1 MKQADSKDD
10 HLHSGNDDAHSCVFC
25 KNNINFE
32 LPEELIQKTLK
43 GDVVIF
49 AGAGISTES
58 STVFPSSFYAECAL
72 ELGLDPEG
80 DISFPEMMSK
90 YVSKFNRRKLL
101 QEIKKRFDYVD
112 SFKDLR
118 WASSRFHKE
127 LSTIPYLRDIVT
139 TNWDT
144 LFEEETGAI
153 PLVTPEDYAF
163 WDLPARKVFKIHGS
177 MSNIGTLIATEED
190 YKECYRALHKGTLG
204 ASLKHMLAT
213 KTLVFIGYSFRDDD
227 FKRIYGYIQKEMGDV
242 IPESYVVT
250 TSTSRPALVKNSVVI
265 QTGGEYFIQKLKK
278 ALVDQ
283 ETMLPDSRFEKLDE
297 LLFWVS
303 DAHHELIEFDSFSKY
318 PELIYTS
325 AYQEGMLHALERIRT
340 RHNTGEYS
348 DPHHIQHTVHSYQR
362 LLKGAIRSKK
372 YFDASYI
379 EGYLDGLL
387 CLVIDGYVNQVPLFY
402 LYGYDESMDDIKTFK
417 KLLGKGHTTKTA
429 LRKAE
434 QIMKKRVGNLQPV
447 HTPFLDGVE
456 PI

>member
-1 MKQADSKDD
+1 MNEDTSKDT
-10 HLHSGNDDAHSCVFC
+10 HSHASQKEVHSCIFC

-32 LPEELIQKTLK
+32 IPENLIEKIIK

-49 AGAGISTES
+49 AGAGISTEAK
-58 STVFPSSFYAECAL
+58 TVFPSTFYAECSY

-80 DISFPEMMSK
+80 DTSFPEMMSR
-90 YVSKFNRRKLL
+90 YVKKFGRRKLL
-101 QEIKKRFDYVD
+101 HEIKKRFDYVD
-112 SFKDLR
+112 SFKDLK
-118 WASSRFHKE
+118 WAASRFHKE

-144 LFEEETGAI
+144 LFEDETGAI

-177 MSNIGTLIATEED
+177 MSNIGTLIATAED
-190 YKECYRALHKGTLG
+190 YKRCYRELEKGTLG

-227 FKRIYGYIQKEMGDV
+227 FKRIYQYIQKEMGDI
-242 IPESYVVT
+242 IPQSFIVT
-250 TSTSRPALVKNSVVI
+250 TSSSRPQLIKNSTVI
-265 QTGGEYFIQKLKK
+265 QTDGRYFIEKLKEE
-278 ALVDQ
+278 LVK
-283 ETMLPDSRFEKLDE
+283 EELMLPDSRFEKLDE

-303 DAHHELIEFDSFSKY
+303 QAHHELIDFDSFSKY

-325 AYQEGMLHALERIRT
+325 AYQEGLLHALERIKT
-340 RHNTGEYS
+340 RRNTGEYS
-348 DPHHIQHTVHSYQR
+348 DLHHIHHTAHSYQR
-362 LLKGAIRSKK
+362 LHKGAVRMKK

-387 CLVIDGYVNQVPLFY
+387 CLVIDDYVNEIPMFY
-402 LYGYDESMDDIKTFK
+402 LYGYGEDIDELKDLKA
-417 KLLGKGHTTKTA
+417 LLGKGHTTKSA
-429 LRKAE
+429 LKKAE
-434 QIMKKRVGNLQPV
+434 QTMKRQVGHLQPV
-447 HTPFLDGVE
+447 HTPFLNGIE